1 MLEKAIYP
9 CGEFDW
15 RDGLHGKSLSIFFL
29 STLDRMPAYQ
39 RILLDLAQELSI
51 PAIDVGIYIQP
62 VVQNHACQIEF
73 ILPFDPQSEGETRRM
88 KKAERQI
95 VARLLE
101 AGAFFSRPYGSAAEL
116 VWEQNPAN
124 YELLKQ
130 IKSIFDPQR
139 VLQRG
144 KWGL

>member
-1 MLEKAIYP
+1 
-9 CGEFDW
+9 
-15 RDGLHGKSLSIFFL
+15 
-29 STLDRMPAYQ
+29 
-39 RILLDLAQELSI
+39 
-51 PAIDVGIYIQP
+51 
-62 VVQNHACQIEF
+62 
-73 ILPFDPQSEGETRRM
+73 M